1 MKGCDNRHFQPRQK
15 LGDIPASF
23 PAEDSILVLEA
34 NDVEALLVQEFGG
47 LNILADR
54 FVVDLEENCRRILI
68 SVARVRHGDDPG
80 LQLRAIERDRSMKI
94 MGKGRDAAATGQ
106 MIADERNTLKRLH

>member
-15 LGDIPASF
+15 LGDIPTSF
-23 PAEDSILVLEA
+23 PAEDSILMLEA

-68 SVARVRHGDDPG
+68 GVTRVRHGDDPG